1 MRRVIAASFLTTL
14 FVGLQLVSPSANAS
28 AIDKVSAKQA
38 IVTFDEGETPV
49 AGDKFFALENG
60 KRKAV
65 LEVVQFKNGKAKVK
79 ILKGKPKVGMSVA
92 AAGKGKT
99 QAAAEPTDADAE
111 AVDAADQPTKG
122 KKKRMRSAGAA
133 TLFKDMTIGVVA
145 GYAMDSQ
152 TVSPQGGVSRAMT
165 GSGFSAKGF
174 VDVPVTGALGLL
186 ARFGVEQFNVMVESE
201 KTEIMYG
208 AADLLLKYS
217 LGEGNFIPFVMG
229 GLGIHFPIS
238 KASTVLNPNNISPT
252 TVFYGGAGF
261 NFVMG
266 SSSYFQLTGEY
277 GMFPPSN
284 EVSTSLIAVRGGLGF
299 RF

>member
-1 MRRVIAASFLTTL
+1 MRRVIAASFISTI
-14 FVGLQLVSPSANAS
+14 VIGLQLVLPSAEAS
-28 AIDKVSAKQA
+28 TIDKVSAKQA
-38 IVTFDEGETPV
+38 IVIFDEGETPV

-79 ILKGKPKVGMSVA
+79 ILKGKPKVGMSLA

-99 QAAAEPTDADAE
+99 QAAAEPGDADAE
-111 AVDAADQPTKG
+111 AVDAADGSKG
-122 KKKRMRSAGAA
+122 KKKRMRNAGAA
-133 TLFKDMTIGVVA
+133 TLFKDMTIGLVA

-152 TVSPQGGVSRAMT
+152 TVSPQGSASRSMT

-174 VDVPVTGALGLL
+174 LDVPVTGSLGLL
-186 ARFGVEQFNVMVESE
+186 ARFGVEQFNVAVESE

-208 AADLLLKYS
+208 AADLLLKYAFS
-217 LGEGNFIPFVMG
+217 EGNFVPFAMG

-238 KASTVLNPNNISPT
+238 KTSTVLNPNNISPT

-266 SSSYFQLTGEY
+266 SSSYFQMTAEY

-284 EVSTSLIAVRGGLGF
+284 EVSTSLIAIRGGLGF